1 MIPGT
6 ASGSKEGDF
15 ARALGERIRAVRRA
29 RGLTLTE
36 VQAISRD
43 ELKASVLGAYE
54 RGKRAISIT
63 RLQRLAS
70 LYGVPVAALLPGAPV
85 VAGEGGQFVFD
96 LAWLLV
102 ADGPEAEVLRR
113 YLAQLQVER
122 GGLNGRVLSVRAED
136 LRAVAWVLGIDEAAL
151 RDRLIELGTL
161 STGHHA

>member
-1 MIPGT
+1 M
-6 ASGSKEGDF
+6 
-15 ARALGERIRAVRRA
+15 
-29 RGLTLTE
+29 TE

-122 GGLNGRVLSVRAED
+122 GGLNGRMLSVRAED

-151 RDRLIELGTL
+151 RDRLIELGIL
-161 STGHHA
+161 STSHHG